1 MVQSKCQC
9 GKILSRISSCFVYN
23 TEFNKVYIKN
33 KIPDNQFFNLQNI
46 GNSVDGKSHYTHA
59 ATLSGKGVWTAAKN

>member
-1 MVQSKCQC
+1 MWQNFKSN
-9 GKILSRISSCFVYN
+9 SCVAYT

-59 ATLSGKGVWTAAKN
+59 ATLSGKGV